1 MSASLV
7 LGLISLLLFIAS
19 IRMFYL
25 ALNQGASE
33 RVRQRLMAGQVR
45 PVAEKDRL
53 ELRIGP
59 FCAPGWDSRPSAW
72 AWPCRCMRC

>member
-33 RVRQRLMAGQVR
+33 RVRQRLMAGQVQ
-45 PVAEKDRL
+45 PVAEKTGWSYLDRA
-53 ELRIGP
+53 
-59 FCAPGWDSRPSAW
+59 FCAPGWDSRPNAW

>member
-33 RVRQRLMAGQVR
+33 RVRQRLMAGQVQ
-45 PVAEKDRL
+45 PVAEKTGWSYGQGL
-53 ELRIGP
+53 LRAGLGQP
-59 FCAPGWDSRPSAW
+59 TKRMG
-72 AWPCRCMRC
+72 WPCRCMRC